1 MTQIT
6 PEQDVFLEQVADFIH
21 RYGLRGPVLMAL
33 AAGRPLTFLGGQLL
47 WLLQPALS
55 LLVPGKQVTRLANVL
70 EKPETVSALVSR
82 LERNDA

>member
-1 MTQIT
+1 MDPSRVEYAPGRARCGSDNAPPAAVQ
-6 PEQDVFLEQVADFIH
+6 QV
-21 RYGLRGPVLMAL
+21 GP
-33 AAGRPLTFLGGQLL
+33 GGQLL